1 MRKAYPQLV
10 LCLFL
15 SACGADEHSDIKE
28 WMAEESKG
36 IKSNVQTPPPLI
48 TPPIVSYAAKG
59 LDSPFAL
66 DKIKSKEAGG
76 ANDKSSP
83 AAGRGA
89 EYLEGFPLEAMRL
102 IGTVNYRDVMYAII
116 QTPEKPKHVTV
127 GNYIGPNYGKIVEIT
142 KAQMRISETVKDAND
157 LWVQREKILYLQ
169 QDEGAK
175 K

>member
-1 MRKAYPQLV
+1 MRQAYLPLSF
-10 LCLFL
+10 CLL
-15 SACGADEHSDIKE
+15 LAACGADEHSDLKE

-48 TPPIVSYAAKG
+48 TPPIVSYAAKS
-59 LDSPFAL
+59 LESPFAL
-66 DKIKSKEAGG
+66 DKIKTRDG
-76 ANDKSSP
+76 AAVNDKSSP
-83 AAGRGA
+83 SAGRVP

-102 IGTVNYRDVMYAII
+102 IGTVNYRDKMYAII

-127 GNYIGPNYGKIVEIT
+127 GNYMGPNYGKILEIT

-157 LWVQREKILYLQ
+157 LWVQREKVLYLQ

>member
-1 MRKAYPQLV
+1 MRKAYLLSLLCV
-10 LCLFL
+10 LLA
-15 SACGADEHSDIKE
+15 ACGSDEHSDIKE

-36 IKSNVQTPPPLI
+36 IKSNIQTPPPLV

-59 LDSPFAL
+59 LASPL
-66 DKIKSKEAGG
+66 SVEKIKSKEGG
-76 ANDKSSP
+76 SANDNSSP
-83 AAGRGA
+83 AAGRMP

-102 IGTVNYRDVMYAII
+102 IGTVSYGGMMYAII
-116 QTPEKPKHVTV
+116 QTPEKPKHVTT
-127 GNYIGPNYGKIVEIT
+127 GNFIGLNYGKVVEIT
-142 KAQMRISETVKDAND
+142 KTQMRISETVRDAND

>member
-1 MRKAYPQLV
+1 MRKAYLPLLLSV
-10 LCLFL
+10 LLA
-15 SACGADEHSDIKE
+15 ACGSDEHSDIKE

-36 IKSNVQTPPPLI
+36 IKSNVQTPPPLV
-48 TPPIVSYAAKG
+48 TPPIVSYAAKD
-59 LDSPFAL
+59 LEAPFSA
-66 DKIKSKEAGG
+66 DKVKTREAGG
-76 ANDKSSP
+76 PSDRLGP
-83 AAGRGA
+83 AAGRVP

-102 IGTVNYRDVMYAII
+102 IGTVNYGGMMYAII

-127 GNYIGPNYGKIVEIT
+127 GNFIGPNYGKIVEIT
-142 KAQMRISETVKDAND
+142 KTQMRISETVRDAND

>member
-1 MRKAYPQLV
+1 MRKAYPHML
-10 LCLFL
+10 LCLL
-15 SACGADEHSDIKE
+15 LGACGADEHSDIKE

-48 TPPIVSYAAKG
+48 TPPIVSYAAKA
-59 LDSPFAL
+59 LESPFSAE
-66 DKIKSKEAGG
+66 KVRSKEGAGV
-76 ANDKSSP
+76 NDRSGP
-83 AAGRGA
+83 AAGRMP

-102 IGTVNYRDVMYAII
+102 IGTVSYRDMMYAII

-142 KAQMRISETVKDAND
+142 KSQMKISETVKDAND